1 MTDYYMRP
9 LDMKTGA
16 VDLTHGAG
24 GRATAQLIS
33 DVFGRHFTNAW
44 LDVGHD
50 GATLPPIMRPVAVS
64 CDGHVVKPLFFPGG
78 DIGRLSVAGTVNDV
92 AMCGARPL
100 YLTASF
106 ILEEGFP
113 LKDLDAVVA
122 SMAKTCEE
130 AGVAIVTGDTK
141 VVERG
146 HGDGIYIAISGIGE
160 KIAQGAIS
168 GREARPGDAVLISGT
183 MGDHGTAILSFR
195 EGMTFGTK
203 VESDCAPLN
212 KMVEAVLAAA
222 PNVHVLRDPTRG
234 GLAATLNEIAQQS
247 AVGIRLDEASVPVRP
262 EVRSACEFLGLD
274 PLYVANEGKMI
285 VIVPEDEAA
294 AALAAMRASP
304 YGENAARI
312 GVVTDGSDVPEGMV
326 EMVTLMG
333 GRRTV
338 DWLAGEQLPRIC

>member
-1 MTDYYMRP
+1 MTDFYMRP
-9 LDMKTGA
+9 LDMKNGA

-24 GRATAQLIS
+24 GRATAQLIN

-44 LDVGHD
+44 LDEGHD
-50 GATLPPIMRPVAVS
+50 GALLPPMNRPVAVS
-64 CDGHVVKPLFFPGG
+64 CDGHVVRPLFFPGG

-146 HGDGIYIAISGIGE
+146 HGDGVYIAISGIGE
-160 KIAQGAIS
+160 KISEGTIS
-168 GREARPGDAVLISGT
+168 GRAARPGDAVLISGT

-195 EGMTFGTK
+195 EGMSFGTT

-212 KMVEAVLAAA
+212 EMVEAVLSAA
-222 PNVHVLRDPTRG
+222 PRVHVLRDPTRG
-234 GLAATLNEIAQQS
+234 GLAATLNEIASQS
-247 AVGIRLDEASVPVRP
+247 NVGILLEESTVPVRP
-262 EVRSACEFLGLD
+262 EVRNACEFLGLD

-285 VIVPEDEAA
+285 VIVPEDEAD

-312 GVVTDGSDVPEGMV
+312 GRVTDDSDVPVGMV

>member
-1 MTDYYMRP
+1 MTDFYMRP
-9 LDMKTGA
+9 LDMKNGA

-24 GRATAQLIS
+24 GRATAQLIN

-44 LDVGHD
+44 LDEGHD
-50 GATLPPIMRPVAVS
+50 GALLPPMNRPVAVS
-64 CDGHVVKPLFFPGG
+64 CDGHVVRPLFFPGG

-146 HGDGIYIAISGIGE
+146 HGDGVYIAISGIGE
-160 KIAQGAIS
+160 KISEGTIS
-168 GREARPGDAVLISGT
+168 GRAARPGDAVLISGT

-195 EGMTFGTK
+195 EGMSFGTT

-212 KMVEAVLAAA
+212 EMVEAPRTSTCGAIRPAEAL
-222 PNVHVLRDPTRG
+222 PPHSTKSPPR
-234 GLAATLNEIAQQS
+234 ATLGSFLRRAPCPCAPKSGAPANS
-247 AVGIRLDEASVPVRP
+247 SDSIR
-262 EVRSACEFLGLD
+262 
-274 PLYVANEGKMI
+274 YT
-285 VIVPEDEAA
+285 
-294 AALAAMRASP
+294 SP
-304 YGENAARI
+304 TKAR
-312 GVVTDGSDVPEGMV
+312 
-326 EMVTLMG
+326 
-333 GRRTV
+333 
-338 DWLAGEQLPRIC
+338 

>member
-1 MTDYYMRP
+1 MTDFDMRP
-9 LDMKTGA
+9 LDMKNGA

-24 GRATAQLIS
+24 GRATAQLIN

-44 LDVGHD
+44 LDEGHD
-50 GATLPPIMRPVAVS
+50 GALLPPMNRPVAVS
-64 CDGHVVKPLFFPGG
+64 CDGHVVRPLFFPGG

-146 HGDGIYIAISGIGE
+146 HGDGVYIAISGIGE
-160 KIAQGAIS
+160 KISEGTIS
-168 GREARPGDAVLISGT
+168 GRAARPGDAVLISGT

-195 EGMTFGTK
+195 EGMSFGTT

-212 KMVEAVLAAA
+212 KMVEAVLSAA
-222 PNVHVLRDPTRG
+222 PHVHVLRDPTCRG
-234 GLAATLNEIAQQS
+234 ACT
-247 AVGIRLDEASVPVRP
+247 VTVPP
-262 EVRSACEFLGLD
+262 Q
-274 PLYVANEGKMI
+274 K
-285 VIVPEDEAA
+285 
-294 AALAAMRASP
+294 
-304 YGENAARI
+304 
-312 GVVTDGSDVPEGMV
+312 
-326 EMVTLMG
+326 
-333 GRRTV
+333 
-338 DWLAGEQLPRIC
+338 W